1 VKQFIT
7 REAALQALAYVKQ
20 FISRH
25 ALILALAL
33 ICAGL
38 AIFTPSFLTPSNLT
52 NLARRISAVSVIA
65 AGETLV
71 IITAGIDLSV
81 GSVAALSAVVAG
93 LTIKEYGFN
102 VPLGILAGASAGL
115 ACGLVNG
122 VLSTKGRIPSFIVT
136 LGMMLAARGA
146 AHLLTGGSRIS
157 GLPQGFRFLG
167 GTESWYVPFIVM
179 LLIVGAFAVFL
190 RNTRFGR
197 EIYATGGN
205 LSGAR
210 LSGIPVDRVR
220 IGAFSLG
227 GLLAGFGG
235 ILMASRA
242 GVADPTMAQGMELDA
257 IAACVVGGASLMGGE
272 GGAVGAL
279 IGALIIGTLI
289 NICQLNGMTDEWQRI
304 FVGALIIILVYFD
317 NLRKRR
323 AGKLKD

>member
-1 VKQFIT
+1 
-7 REAALQALAYVKQ
+7 
-20 FISRH
+20 
-25 ALILALAL
+25 
-33 ICAGL
+33 
-38 AIFTPSFLTPSNLT
+38 
-52 NLARRISAVSVIA
+52 
-65 AGETLV
+65 
-71 IITAGIDLSV
+71 
-81 GSVAALSAVVAG
+81 
-93 LTIKEYGFN
+93 
-102 VPLGILAGASAGL
+102 
-115 ACGLVNG
+115 
-122 VLSTKGRIPSFIVT
+122 
-136 LGMMLAARGA
+136 
-146 AHLLTGGSRIS
+146 
-157 GLPQGFRFLG
+157 
-167 GTESWYVPFIVM
+167 M

-190 RNTRFGR
+190 RHTRFGR

-205 LSGAR
+205 LTGAR

-323 AGKLKD
+323 AGKLMD